1 MFSNHD
7 QSVMNPILS
16 TMKSHGEKL
25 THKAAGFCSMTRLA
39 ILLPELNGIQL
50 HARYPQNFP

>member
-7 QSVMNPILS
+7 SVMNPILS

-50 HARYPQNFP
+50 HAQYPQNFP

>member
-7 QSVMNPILS
+7 SVMNPILS

-50 HARYPQNFP
+50 RARYPQNFP

>member
-1 MFSNHD
+1 MFSNHE
-7 QSVMNPILS
+7 SVMNPILS

-50 HARYPQNFP
+50 HAQYPQNFP

>member
-7 QSVMNPILS
+7 SVMNPILS
-16 TMKSHGEKL
+16 TMKNHGEKL
-25 THKAAGFCSMTRLA
+25 THKAAGFCCMTRLA

-50 HARYPQNFP
+50 HARYPQNFL

>member
-7 QSVMNPILS
+7 SVMNPILS

-39 ILLPELNGIQL
+39 ILLPELKGIQL

>member
-1 MFSNHD
+1 MFSNHE
-7 QSVMNPILS
+7 SVMNPILS

-39 ILLPELNGIQL
+39 ILLPESNGIQL

>member
-7 QSVMNPILS
+7 SVMNPILS
-16 TMKSHGEKL
+16 TMKSQGEKL

>member
-1 MFSNHD
+1 MFSNHE
-7 QSVMNPILS
+7 SVMNPILS

-39 ILLPELNGIQL
+39 ILLPKLNGIQL